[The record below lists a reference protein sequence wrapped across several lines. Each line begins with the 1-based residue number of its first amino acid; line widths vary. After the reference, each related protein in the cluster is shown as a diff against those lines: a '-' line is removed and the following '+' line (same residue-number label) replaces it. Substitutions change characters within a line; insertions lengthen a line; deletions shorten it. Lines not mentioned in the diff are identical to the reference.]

1 MQISTKSLRLWRKN
15 EGIVKENAARRE
27 PDILRLPLLCRY
39 EISPCAYCN
48 SRRLKTSVKS
58 ATVSMMPMTMKKFA
72 VPLPVSP
79 SASALAAAT
88 FALEERGQADGKA
101 REDARKHGER
111 GIGAGGHGAADEVHQ
126 QEAVD
131 GLRQGRAGEGD
142 HDEGSGLA
150 VRVALLPRADARLR
164 REACAER
171 ALPMADRPSAHAI
184 PINSMLIIR
193 FSSFDYFLILSS
205 FLNGA

>member
-1 MQISTKSLRLWRKN
+1 M
-15 EGIVKENAARRE
+15 
-27 PDILRLPLLCRY
+27 
-39 EISPCAYCN
+39 
-48 SRRLKTSVKS
+48 KS

-72 VPLPVSP
+72 V
-79 SASALAAAT
+79 
-88 FALEERGQADGKA
+88 EERGQADGET

-131 GLRQGRAGEGD
+131 GLRQGRAGEGN

-164 REACAER
+164 REARAER
-171 ALPMADRPSAHAI
+171 AAHGGQTQRTRHTNKFNAH
-184 PINSMLIIR
+184 NTFLLFLII
-193 FSSFDYFLILSS
+193 F
-205 FLNGA
+205 

>member
-1 MQISTKSLRLWRKN
+1 M
-15 EGIVKENAARRE
+15 
-27 PDILRLPLLCRY
+27 
-39 EISPCAYCN
+39 
-48 SRRLKTSVKS
+48 KS

-88 FALEERGQADGKA
+88 LPWKNAD
-101 REDARKHGER
+101 

-142 HDEGSGLA
+142 HDEGSGLT

-164 REACAER
+164 REARAER
-171 ALPMADRPSAHAI
+171 AAHGGQAQTHGDGHTKEQQ
-184 PINSMLIIR
+184 NEE
-193 FSSFDYFLILSS
+193 
-205 FLNGA
+205 